1 MPAGPRGQS
10 GQLGAW
16 ILPRQPTGCH
26 WWGCWHGGRPGAA
39 PSTLH
44 SCLQKLFSG
53 GGRSRPSMARRWTM
67 CFWMTSRQRVCREG
81 TGKEQKEAAELAEL
95 PGRLR
100 TEGCGGVGPRGSPGA
115 PCFRTAVGELALW
128 QEQALPCPR
137 LEPAAPAGMGSR
149 GPGAVK
155 LFGYWEEG
163 WEDSYVPKLC
173 VTMAGLHLF
182 SLGAVERLPGVSRA
196 RDALSFHPAP
206 LVCFHRHQ
214 CQAARWAPV
223 GRGCAT
229 WGGSSRHAFETTIF

>member
-1 MPAGPRGQS
+1 MGGNVPAGPGGQS

-16 ILPRQPTGCH
+16 ILPRQPTSCH
-26 WWGCWHGGRPGAA
+26 WWGCWHGGWPGSA
-39 PSTLH
+39 PSTPH

-100 TEGCGGVGPRGSPGA
+100 TEGCGGVGPRGTPGA

-149 GPGAVK
+149 GPRAVK
-155 LFGYWEEG
+155 LFRLLGGRLGGQLCTQAVRYHG
-163 WEDSYVPKLC
+163 WFAFVFSGSCGAAPR
-173 VTMAGLHLF
+173 GLTC
-182 SLGAVERLPGVSRA
+182 P
-196 RDALSFHPAP
+196 
-206 LVCFHRHQ
+206 
-214 CQAARWAPV
+214 
-223 GRGCAT
+223 
-229 WGGSSRHAFETTIF
+229 